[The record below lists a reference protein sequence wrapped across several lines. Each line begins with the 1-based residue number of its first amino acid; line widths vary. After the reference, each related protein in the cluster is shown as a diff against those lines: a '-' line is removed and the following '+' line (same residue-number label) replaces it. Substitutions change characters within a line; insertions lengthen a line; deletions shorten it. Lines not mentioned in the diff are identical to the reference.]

1 LDGTELHRGLPESLL
16 RVGEALTSALAPPT
30 EFLPQSAADVGVGER
45 LSRFVGRLPPLERF
59 GVLSLLRFIQILPLF
74 VGPRRRLFLSLTDLE
89 QQEFVQ
95 RLARS
100 SFGGL
105 RAFAKVGGMLL
116 GPLYYGAPEVRSRL
130 GDRTAERSSAHG
142 SSFEVER
149 GEDLPDQLDVEVVV
163 VGSGAGGA
171 PLAAELASQ
180 GREVLVLEAGGY
192 RPTASYPALSIDALR
207 ELYRSAGAVM
217 TLGAPP
223 IALPLGSLVGGT
235 TVINSGTCFRV
246 PEFVHEKW
254 ASRYGFGENLSA
266 AALAPYYER
275 VETRIGVQP
284 VSPDVMGANN
294 DLARRGSA
302 VLGWSGGY
310 LSRNARD
317 CAGSNRCAFGCPT
330 EAKQA
335 MHITYLPDAVASGA
349 RVVAGARVSKVTF
362 DGRRATGVLVEV
374 RDSEGRSRTVRVR
387 ADQVVVSAGTVHTP
401 LLLRASGVRHRS
413 LGKRMTIHPGVKIS
427 GLFPGQDFF
436 SGPGVPQSYYVDE
449 FQEQGIM
456 MEGVHVPPD
465 MLCFSLP
472 GKGHEHKALMERSRE
487 IASYGF
493 LVSDEPSGSVH
504 RGFSGEALLRY
515 DISKRD
521 MGLMNLG
528 IKKLAELFFA
538 AGAEELYMPSWKLPV
553 VRPGDDVDAIVDA
566 AKLRPIDLEVAAF
579 HPLGTCGF
587 GPQRARFPLD
597 TNLAVRG
604 RTGLHV
610 VDGSVMPSSLA
621 VNPQLTIMA
630 LALRL
635 AEHLEAEVL

>member
-1 LDGTELHRGLPESLL
+1 MTELRPGLPAPLL
-16 RVGEALTSALAPPT
+16 RVGEALASALAPPT
-30 EFLPQSAADVGVGER
+30 DLLPQSASDVGVGAR

-59 GVLSLLRFIQILPLF
+59 GVLFLLRIIQVLPLL
-74 VGPRRRLFLSLTDLE
+74 VGPRRRFFLNLTEAE
-89 QQEFVQ
+89 QQDFVQ

-100 SFGGL
+100 RLGGL
-105 RAFAKVGGMLL
+105 RAFTKVSGMLL
-116 GPLYYGAPEVRSRL
+116 GPLYYGAPEVRATL
-130 GDRTAERSSAHG
+130 GAAISARSPAQG

-149 GEDLPDQLDVEVVV
+149 GGDLPEQVDVEVVV
-163 VGSGAGGA
+163 VGSGAGAA
-171 PLAAELASQ
+171 PLAAELAGQ

-192 RPTASYPALSIDALR
+192 RPTSSYPASSVDALQ
-207 ELYRSAGAVM
+207 ELYRSAGATM
-217 TLGAPP
+217 TLGTPP

-246 PEFVHEKW
+246 PEFVHAKW
-254 ASRYGFGENLSA
+254 ASRYGFGEDLSA

-275 VETRIGVQP
+275 VETRIGVQA
-284 VSPDVMGANN
+284 VSPEVMGANN
-294 DLARRGSA
+294 ELARRGAA

-310 LSRNARD
+310 LARNARN
-317 CAGSNRCAFGCPT
+317 CEGSNRCAFGCPT

-335 MHITYLPDAVASGA
+335 MHITYLPDAVAAGA

-362 DGRRATGVLVEV
+362 DGRRATGVLVKV
-374 RDSEGRSRTVRVR
+374 QDSEGRARTVRVR
-387 ADQVVVSAGTVHTP
+387 ADHVVVSAGTVHTP

-413 LGKRMTIHPGVKIS
+413 LGKRMTIHPAVKIS

-456 MEGVHVPPD
+456 MEGAHVPPD

-493 LVSDEPSGSVH
+493 LVSDDPSGSVH

-553 VRPGDDVDAIVDA
+553 LRPGDDIEAIVDG
-566 AKLRPIDLEVAAF
+566 AKLRPIDLEMAAF

-587 GPQRARFPLD
+587 GPDRALFPLD

-635 AEHLEAEVL
+635 ADHLQADVL